1 MKNSP
6 EEKMM
11 ISVVTPVY
19 NGENFVQSAYNC
31 LCRQTYTN
39 WEWVVVDDGST
50 DSTAERMEILASED
64 QRIRFFQQKNSGSAK
79 QPRDHAVYESKNGFV
94 LPLDIDDQL
103 SEDYLELMVERQQQ
117 TDADIV
123 YPRMLFVDLDSG
135 KTTQTLPVE
144 GFDTEKVYAAREL
157 VKETVPEWR
166 IGCNGGLYRRSAWI
180 NMSYP
185 EKKEPIWMNSDE
197 VDERLYLIH
206 AKKAAFSE
214 ARYYYQNHGASTTA
228 RISPKVFH
236 TLKTAL
242 QLLDIMEQEFGKD
255 SEEYRRTM
263 RRTFCDWRW
272 KMMLFVKHHDELT
285 DADAEIQKNLSDCF
299 HRLDTSVLTTGERIQ
314 FLNLKSFPLILALIC
329 LKYKPALLKEKVM
342 QRRAPEGYANK
353 YIRQREEE
361 KIRTEIAWSYQ
372 KGEAL
377 KDYQP
382 YVICMFCGNA
392 PSGGLIDRLRGAV
405 SVYQQCMETGRTFK
419 LYFTHPFL
427 LTDYLVPNA
436 YDWTVSPDEVTFNPM
451 QSRTLIAS
459 SVFDSPQERRM
470 HQELIQQGFND
481 SKDLQMHAYTNAAF
495 CYDNGFERSFQE
507 LFKPSARLQQHIDEI
522 KAEIGGSYVTVS
534 ARFCNCLDDF
544 NEEVYSE
551 PLSAIERR
559 RLLDSCM
566 TQIQEIRAKHPHDQ
580 LVICSDSTTFIEE
593 ARRQFDIFTIP
604 GTISHIGNDGI
615 HDYNYYEKTF
625 LDFYIIAGASEAYL
639 LNGPHMMKSGFP
651 YAASLVGGKALRVIH
666 F

>member
-1 MKNSP
+1 
-6 EEKMM
+6 MM

-50 DSTAERMEILASED
+50 DSTAERMEKLASED
-64 QRIRFFQQKNSGSAK
+64 QRIRFFQQKRSGSAK
-79 QPRDHAVYESKNGFV
+79 QPRDHAVYESKGGFI

-103 SEDYLELMVERQQQ
+103 CEDYLELMMERQQQ
-117 TDADIV
+117 TDADII

-135 KTTQTLPVE
+135 KTSFTLPVE

-206 AKKAAFSE
+206 AGKAAFSE
-214 ARYYYQNHGASTTA
+214 ARYYYQNHRASTTA
-228 RISPKVFH
+228 HISPKVFH
-236 TLKTAL
+236 TQKTAL

-255 SEEYRRTM
+255 SEEYRQTM

-272 KMMLFVKHHDELT
+272 KMMIFVKHHDELT

-299 HRLDTSVLTTGERIQ
+299 HRLDTSVLTIGERIQ
-314 FLNLKSFPLILALIC
+314 FQNLKSFPLILALYC
-329 LKYKPALLKEKVM
+329 MRYNPALLKEKVI
-342 QRRAPEGYANK
+342 QRRDPEGYANK

-361 KIRTEIAWSYQ
+361 KVRTKISESYQ
-372 KGEAL
+372 QGEAL
-377 KDYQP
+377 NDYQP
-382 YVICMFCGNA
+382 YVISMFCGNA

-405 SVYQQCMETGRTFK
+405 SVYQECVATGRTFK
-419 LYFTHPFL
+419 LHFTHPFL

-436 YDWTVSPDEVTFNPM
+436 YDWTINTDEVTFNPS

-459 SVFDSPQERRM
+459 SVYDSPQERRM
-470 HQELIQQGFND
+470 HQELIMQRLKN
-481 SKDLQMHAYTNAAF
+481 SKNLQTHAYTNAAF
-495 CYDNGFERSFQE
+495 CYDNGFARSFKE
-507 LFKPSARLQQHIDEI
+507 LFKPSARLQQHIDKI
-522 KAEIGGSYVTVS
+522 KAEIGRSYVTVS

-544 NEEVYSE
+544 NEEVYCE
-551 PLSAIERR
+551 PLSATERQE
-559 RLLDSCM
+559 LLDSCIA
-566 TQIQEIRAKHPHDQ
+566 QLQAIKDEHPNDK

-593 ARRQFDIFTIP
+593 ARKHFDIYTTP
-604 GTISHIGNDGI
+604 GNISHIGNDSV
-615 HDYNYYEKTF
+615 HDYEYYERTF
-625 LDFYIIAGASEAYL
+625 LDFYTISGASETYL

-651 YAASLVGGKALRVIH
+651 YAASLVGGKELKVIQ